1 MGRTLK
7 QLRAQHQFPQ
17 QLIKHSWIYKTPR
30 ILCLLLIK
38 GCLKVYWKQQL
49 VIFVSD
55 EEEQRLAEV
64 QQLSADRHH
73 TTDRS
78 VYAPPRQGGTGTYSG
93 VNTQVFSLQ
102 IPTGLPVN
110 EHEICVIWITFS
122 HRERVTWWSIL
133 STVTYL
139 FWFICQIELLNNL
152 GHLLL
157 LGPSTI
163 FNKTLKAF

>member
-1 MGRTLK
+1 MLTFDKRMPQGILETTASDFCQWRRRTE
-7 QLRAQHQFPQ
+7 
-17 QLIKHSWIYKTPR
+17 
-30 ILCLLLIK
+30 
-38 GCLKVYWKQQL
+38 
-49 VIFVSD
+49 VS
-55 EEEQRLAEV
+55 EV

-102 IPTGLPVN
+102 IPTGLPVI
-110 EHEICVIWITFS
+110 EHEICVIWITSS

-163 FNKTLKAF
+163 FNKTLKAFWAIKKMGIMKTTKMENF